1 MLNFNLKTEY
11 NMKTKKSIYHRT
23 FTFAYVLLCLVL
35 FSSCSGQIVV
45 WNMKDIIVLSLLG
58 LIIVV
63 VAILFIIAWI
73 QDNINAWKRKRK
85 KN

>member
-1 MLNFNLKTEY
+1 
-11 NMKTKKSIYHRT
+11 MKNKISIYNRT
-23 FTFAYVLLCLVL
+23 FAFAYVLLFLVL

-45 WNMKDIIVLSLLG
+45 WNMTDIIGLSISG

-63 VAILFIIAWI
+63 FAILFLIVWV
-73 QDNINAWKRKRK
+73 QDKINAWKRKRK

>member
-1 MLNFNLKTEY
+1 MKNFKLS
-11 NMKTKKSIYHRT
+11 TKPAIVGYT
-23 FTFAYVLLCLVL
+23 MLCLVL

-45 WNMKDIIVLSLLG
+45 WNMKDIIGLSILG

-63 VAILFIIAWI
+63 FAILFLIAWV
-73 QDNINAWKRKRK
+73 QDTINAWKRKRK